1 MRAGDSTRQRTRIH
15 VVSDVHG
22 NAEALARAGDGA
34 DALVCLG
41 DLVLFLDYADH
52 SRGIFPDLFGVENA
66 DRIVALRTARRFE
79 EAREFGRGLW
89 EGVDRDAA
97 IVSAVRKQYAA
108 LFAAFPTPTYATYG
122 NVDVPGLWPEYAHP
136 GTTVLDGERV
146 EIGGRV
152 FGFVGGGLKTP
163 MRTPYEIDDEEYAAK
178 IEAIGP
184 VDVLCTHIPPEVPE
198 LTYDTVA
205 RRFERGSRALL
216 DAIRRTRPRYA
227 LFGHVHQPLVRRM
240 RIGATECVNVGHFAS
255 TLAAYSSS
263 LISYGVRIGVCS
275 PPPTK
280 PKTRPPISTRSP
292 SRTVVPGRAYSGQ
305 RPGMS
310 TLP

>member
-1 MRAGDSTRQRTRIH
+1 MASTSAGERGTRVH

-22 NAEALARAGDGA
+22 NARDLARAGEGA

-41 DLVLFLDYADH
+41 DLILFLDYADH

-66 DRIVALRTARRFE
+66 HRLVELRTARRFA
-79 EAREFGRGLW
+79 EARELGARLW
-89 EGVDRDAA
+89 AGIDGDRAA
-97 IVSAVRKQYAA
+97 VIERAVRKQYTE

-122 NVDVPGLWPEYAHP
+122 NVDMPPLWREYARP
-136 GTTVLDGERV
+136 GTRVLDGERV
-146 EIGGRV
+146 EIHGRV
-152 FGFVGGGLKTP
+152 FGFVGGGLRTP

-178 IEAIGP
+178 IEAVGE

-198 LTYDTVA
+198 LVYDTVA

-240 RIGATECVNVGHFAS
+240 RIGATECVNVGHFA
-255 TLAAYSSS
+255 
-263 LISYGVRIGVCS
+263 G
-275 PPPTK
+275 
-280 PKTRPPISTRSP
+280 
-292 SRTVVPGRAYSGQ
+292 SGEPWVL
-305 RPGMS
+305 RW
-310 TLP
+310 